1 MGVTRVR
8 AALWGRMALS
18 VVLLALAMGLLVAVE
33 VVLIGLASGMAT
45 IVPYGLFAIALGSSS
60 LALLPTAAVYG
71 GLAFTA
77 WCAVRVM
84 RTEPNPS
91 ETTEE
96 VVAVT
101 YLLVIVSSLVA
112 TGYLLVSVLGFP
124 IRAAILVCGILVA
137 TAFVGWLLYAALD
150 WSNRDEADRSEDRG
164 VDTDDATD
172 TAASDDPV
180 GIATEMR
187 RVFGAVG
194 NLTARPA
201 YGYLGVALAASAVVG
216 SVYAAA
222 TALPSEYHLPGL
234 AAVGSVC
241 IVGLHVGSTIRSE
254 FTGEPAVIRDLERT
268 ERDGSGVVP
277 DERELTTLRATV
289 GRLAAQT
296 DVPSPA
302 IRLTSSAAPR
312 AVTAGYRPATST
324 IVVSRGL
331 LETLDDREL
340 EAVLAHELAHVA
352 NRDAAVMTFLAVP
365 AASASATVDR
375 HVANPVVTAAAA
387 VTYAVSRWCVALVSS
402 YREFV
407 ADDGAVAITG
417 DPAALASALETLDR
431 DLERRPAT
439 DLRDHRSAAAFS
451 IVPPPWEEH
460 RFFDRTRRVIARKLF
475 GTHPETEKRIER
487 LGAAVERS

>member
-1 MGVTRVR
+1 
-8 AALWGRMALS
+8 MALS

-33 VVLIGLASGMAT
+33 VVLIGLASGMAA
-45 IVPYGLFAIALGSSS
+45 IAPYGLFAIALESSP
-60 LALLPTAAVYG
+60 LALIPTAAIYS
-71 GLAFTA
+71 GLVFTA
-77 WCAVRVM
+77 WSAVRVM

-101 YLLVIVSSLVA
+101 YLLVLVSSLVA
-112 TGYLLVSVLGFP
+112 TGYLLVSVLEFP
-124 IRAAILVCGILVA
+124 VKAAILVCGILVA
-137 TAFVGWLLYAALD
+137 TAVVGWLLYAALD
-150 WSNRDEADRSEDRG
+150 WSNRDEADRSEDWG
-164 VDTDDATD
+164 VDTDDAID
-172 TAASDDPV
+172 TAASDDSV
-180 GIATEMR
+180 GITTEMR
-187 RVFGAVG
+187 RVLESVG
-194 NLTARPA
+194 NLTARPV
-201 YGYLGVALAASAVVG
+201 YGYLGVALAAIIVLG
-216 SVYAAA
+216 SLYTAA
-222 TALPSEYHLPGL
+222 TVLPIEYHLPGL

-241 IVGLHVGSTIRSE
+241 IVGLHVGSTVRSE
-254 FTGEPAVIRDLERT
+254 FTGEPAVLRHLEQT
-268 ERDGSGVVP
+268 ERVESRAAT

-289 GRLAAQT
+289 GRLAAQA

-302 IRLTSSAAPR
+302 IRLASSATPR

-331 LETLDDREL
+331 IETLDDPEL
-340 EAVLAHELAHVA
+340 EAVLAHEVAHIA

-375 HVANPVVTAAAA
+375 HVANPVLAVPAA
-387 VTYAVSRWCVALVSS
+387 VAYAVSRWCVALVSS
-402 YREFV
+402 YREYV

-460 RFFDRTRRVIARKLF
+460 RFFDRTRRIVARKLF
-475 GTHPETEKRIER
+475 GTHPDTEKRIER